1 MSFHFRIQ
9 INDITGP
16 PVWRRL
22 LVPEQFSF
30 WRFHLLLQTAFG
42 WHNSHLFQFSPG
54 GYNTQPLIGV
64 PYPEAEEKIL
74 DCKKVKL
81 PTIFNIPGQ
90 QFIYL
95 YDFGDSWE
103 HLITLEKITIDKML
117 KAAYI
122 DGEGACPP
130 EDCGGPWGY
139 EDFKVIMNDPKNPE
153 HASMK
158 EWMGLS
164 KKQKFD
170 AHSFNPDRIRLI
182 VPKV

>member
-1 MSFHFRIQ
+1 MSLQFKIQ
-9 INDITGP
+9 INDVTDP

-30 WRFHLLLQTAFG
+30 WKFHILIQISFG
-42 WHNSHLFQFSPG
+42 WQNSHLFQFSPG
-54 GYNTQPLIGV
+54 GYGSEPQIGI

-74 DCKKVKL
+74 DCKKVRLSK
-81 PTIFNIPGQ
+81 IFNAPGQ
-90 QFIYL
+90 EFIYL

-103 HLITLEKITIDKML
+103 HLITLEKIVEDQMI

-139 EDFKVIMNDPKNPE
+139 ADLKVIMNDPKNPE

-158 EWMGLS
+158 EWLGIA
-164 KKQKFD
+164 KNQKFD
-170 AHSFNPDRIRLI
+170 PGLIKPDSIR
-182 VPKV
+182 VVVAKV